1 MNFSNLPNIKSL
13 ENYVKDS
20 LQGSLIKE
28 KYNVEILNFN
38 DIVCNSEIYNKNI
51 MSCLCQSYFLFLSII
66 NPNVNF
72 EDITNLINNIEFEIP
87 LFILLL
93 FQL

>member
-1 MNFSNLPNIKSL
+1 MLNRYTYKYQNK
-13 ENYVKDS
+13 YVFGLRKNKPTS
-20 LQGSLIKE
+20 G
-28 KYNVEILNFN
+28 YYFVPGGRILNN
-38 DIVCNSEIYNKNI
+38 EIYEVTIKRILKNE
-51 MSCLCQSYFLFLSII
+51 LGLSII

-93 FQL
+93 LDI